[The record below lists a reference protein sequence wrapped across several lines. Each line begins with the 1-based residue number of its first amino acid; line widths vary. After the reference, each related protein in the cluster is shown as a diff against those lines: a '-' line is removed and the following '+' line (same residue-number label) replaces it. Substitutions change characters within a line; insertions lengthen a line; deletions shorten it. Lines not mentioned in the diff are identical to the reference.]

1 MSRVVLLTKKDVSLR
16 LCIDFRALKHETAR
30 HTYPL
35 DRTDDILSRMK
46 GCRYLTSLHVQAAF
60 WKVQVAPRISPRLPS
75 KPPLV
80 SLSGWPCHVAS
91 STFQWLT
98 DTVLTGCTNNSASID
113 DCFVASET

>member
-60 WKVQVAPRISPRLPS
+60 WKVQVSAEDIPKTAFKTPFGKFEWVAMPCCLQY
-75 KPPLV
+75 
-80 SLSGWPCHVAS
+80 LSVAH
-91 STFQWLT
+91 
-98 DTVLTGCTNNSASID
+98 
-113 DCFVASET
+113 